1 MKSQQDPHID
11 RAPEPESVVVLR
23 IPRAEKA
30 RWVRAARPGPLVAW
44 IRAAL
49 AAAAETKEAKE
60 MKEYHD

>member
-1 MKSQQDPHID
+1 
-11 RAPEPESVVVLR
+11 VVVLR

-49 AAAAETKEAKE
+49 AAAASKADPENKSGG
-60 MKEYHD
+60 